1 MALPVLYRGIMLRR
15 LFCLVFAVVLFW
27 TAAWAAPRVAVIEDA
42 PWSPNDVSRDG
53 AAELDVMLRVAQLQH
68 ENQTVGVVG
77 VGDKRGL
84 FQDGTRRGL
93 EMAVQHGVP
102 VVRLAR
108 GMQACL
114 NGVDDLFING
124 GMLSP
129 EAASAL
135 LAECLARHGAL
146 PEIHAAAKPNS
157 REMAALRRKLQ
168 LYQAEFSAR
177 QPKLL
182 ASR

>member
-1 MALPVLYRGIMLRR
+1 MLRL
-15 LFCLVFAVVLFW
+15 LFCLVSAVILLV
-27 TAAWAAPRVAVIEDA
+27 TAAWATPRVAVIEDA

-53 AAELDVMLRVAQLQH
+53 AAELEVMLRVAQLQQ
-68 ENQTVGVVG
+68 ENRSVGVVG

-146 PEIHAAAKPNS
+146 PSVHSRGKLNAK
-157 REMAALRRKLQ
+157 EMSALRRKLQ

>member
-1 MALPVLYRGIMLRR
+1 MLRT
-15 LFCLVFAVVLFW
+15 LLSLVSALILLG
-27 TAAWAAPRVAVIEDA
+27 TAALAAPRIAVIVDA

-53 AAELDVMLRVAQLQH
+53 AAELSIMLQIALLQQ
-68 ENQTVGVVG
+68 ETQAVGVVG

-93 EMAVQHGVP
+93 EIAAQRGVP

-108 GMQACL
+108 DMRACL
-114 NGVDDLFING
+114 TDVDELFING

-135 LAECLARHGAL
+135 LTECLTRHGPL
-146 PEIHAAAKPNS
+146 PVIHSTAKPSS
-157 REMAALRRKLQ
+157 REMDALRRKLK

>member
-1 MALPVLYRGIMLRR
+1 MASPLLYQGIMLRR
-15 LFCLVFAVVLFW
+15 LMCLLSAVVLLG
-27 TAAWAAPRVAVIEDA
+27 TAAWAAPQVAVIEDA

-53 AAELDVMLRVAQLQH
+53 AAELEVMLRVAQLQQ

-114 NGVDDLFING
+114 KGVDDLFING

-129 EAASAL
+129 EAACAL
-135 LAECLARHGAL
+135 LAECLTRHGAL
-146 PEIHAAAKPNS
+146 PSIRATGQPN
-157 REMAALRRKLQ
+157 EKELLALRRKLQ
-168 LYQAEFSAR
+168 LYQAEFTAR
-177 QPKLL
+177 QPALF